1 MNGKRKIKKATFKS
15 NGIRKVPGEDKKVF
29 LKTSDNDEIR
39 RQSEESSS
47 ESSSDSNDGEDSQ
60 EEEKEEGEAEAPPS
74 TRPTEVSSEYW
85 NIQKLVKYAKAGNQ
99 TATIIALCCLK
110 QHDLTQQAN
119 ISAII
124 DIGGLEV
131 LINLLETK
139 DLKCKIAALKVL
151 KDISGHVDVRRNLTD
166 LGIVPLLVVT
176 LAQPYKELQILAAET
191 LANVGRVKKA
201 CRLVRQS
208 YGIPRLVDL
217 LDTASASILAK
228 DPKDLC
234 PSELDSLAVSRAG
247 ARALWSLSRT
257 GRNQEAM
264 RQAGVVRL
272 LARLLK
278 AKLHPDVVVPIV
290 AIVQQCASQKSYQL
304 AIQTEGMIEGLV
316 EYLAD
321 GTTELKRHCASAIFK
336 CAEDEVT
343 RDLVRHHGG
352 LEPLIKIASD
362 SSFRGLKSLLAAV
375 TGAIWKCAISP
386 ENVRQFEEL
395 QVIDTMVDLLMVEEN
410 EDVLTNVVGA
420 VAECARFPSNRAALR
435 AAGGIPPLVSL
446 LSGGTNAALLENAA
460 MALGEAAREL
470 ESMEIIEELDGVRMV
485 WSMLKRPYPAVQAA
499 AAAALCPCIQNAKD
513 SGEMVR
519 SFVGGLELI
528 VGLLRSPD
536 NRVLASVCAALSIIA
551 LDRENLAVITDHGVV
566 PLLSELVL
574 STDDLLR
581 QHLAEAIANCCQWG
595 NNCRDFGRL
604 GAITPLVGYMAS
616 SDPLVHRSTAHALN
630 SLSGDAF
637 NCVTM
642 HQSGV
647 VQYLLETIGSED
659 EKLQESSAGCLSNIR
674 KLALSAEKYK
684 YAH

>member
-1 MNGKRKIKKATFKS
+1 MNNQRKGRKRPSNTIPARMSLGGNRKIS
-15 NGIRKVPGEDKKVF
+15 SDNEEIRK
-29 LKTSDNDEIR
+29 
-39 RQSEESSS
+39 QSQDSSS
-47 ESSSDSNDGEDSQ
+47 ESSSDSDDGEDSQ
-60 EEEKEEGEAEAPPS
+60 GEEKEEGETEAPPS
-74 TRPTEVSSEYW
+74 AKPAEVSSEYW
-85 NIQKLVKYAKAGNQ
+85 NIQKLIKYAKAGNQ

-110 QHDLTQQAN
+110 QHDLTQDIN
-119 ISAII
+119 ISAVI
-124 DIGGLEV
+124 DIGGLEI
-131 LINLLETK
+131 LINILETK

-151 KDISGHVDVRRNLTD
+151 KDISGNVDVRKNLTD
-166 LGIVPLLVVT
+166 LGIVPLLVTT

-201 CRLVRQS
+201 SRQVRRY

-217 LDTASASILAK
+217 LDSASTAILAK
-228 DPKDLC
+228 DPKDLT
-234 PSELDSLAVSRAG
+234 PTELDSLAVSRAG

-257 GRNQEAM
+257 SRNQEAM

-321 GTTELKRHCASAIFK
+321 GTTELKRHCACAIFK

-343 RDLVRHHGG
+343 RDLVRQHGG

-362 SSFRGLKSLLAAV
+362 SSLRGLKSLLAAV
-375 TGAIWKCAISP
+375 TGAIWKCAISS
-386 ENVRQFEEL
+386 ENVHQFEEL
-395 QVIDTMVDLLMVEEN
+395 QVMDTMVDLLTSEEN

-420 VAECARFPSNRAALR
+420 VAECARFPSNKAALR
-435 AAGGIPPLVSL
+435 VAGGIPPIVSL
-446 LSGGTNAALLENAA
+446 LSGGTNAGLLENAA
-460 MALGEAAREL
+460 RALGEAAKEL

-528 VGLLRSPD
+528 VGLLRSTD

-595 NNCRDFGRL
+595 NNCREFGRL

-630 SLSGDAF
+630 SLSEDAF

-674 KLALSAEKYK
+674 KLTLSAEKYK
-684 YAH
+684 YSN